1 MATIFED
8 TITFTKDV
16 TFTGSTTQLTL
27 PANGLIVASGS
38 TGATTA
44 GTHGILSAAFV
55 LADIEAGTKVWT
67 TLPAGAIVTGAAVK
81 VTTALAFADGGAGDT
96 TEVTIIVGT
105 SGDDNGWI
113 TTTALA
119 GATGF
124 KYQAAATSGAMIGR
138 STAGGS
144 GNLTATFAASAG
156 SSPDLADVSAGA
168 GTVYITYIVPA

>member
-16 TFTGSTTQLTL
+16 TFSGSTTQITL
-27 PANGLIVASGS
+27 PANGLIIASGA

-67 TLPAGAIVTGAAVK
+67 TLPAGAIVTGCAVK
-81 VTTALAFADGGAGDT
+81 VTTALLFADGGAGDT
-96 TEVTIIVGT
+96 TDVTIKVGT
-105 SGDDNGWI
+105 SGDDDGWYPA
-113 TTTALA
+113 TAMA

-124 KYQAAATSGAMIGR
+124 RYPAAAASGAMIGR
-138 STAGGS
+138 ATAGGS